1 MTQGKTITHSEAAV
15 EKVKAHGG
23 NAGAGVQPK
32 APRRISW
39 ETFQKRYLTREDGY
53 TYEWTDGIVEKS
65 RNSMEPNQ
73 LYIQRN
79 LISLFRQLLLQD
91 KIKGELLAETDLF
104 FLPGIHKRP
113 DLAWLTNV
121 QINRLSEKGVI
132 EIPAFVIEV
141 VSGNDLAQKL
151 AEKMKIYR
159 EAGVQVV
166 WQIYPEQQEVHVY
179 TGPDLENMTVCAGEK
194 ICSAA
199 PVLPGFAFPANA
211 VFTKDMI

>member
-15 EKVKAHGG
+15 EKVKAPGG
-23 NAGAGVQPK
+23 NARAGVQPK

-65 RNSMEPNQ
+65 RNSMEPNP
-73 LYIQRN
+73 LYIQFN
-79 LISLFRQLLLQD
+79 LQEIFMRLKTEKKVNGQ
-91 KIKGELLAETDLF
+91 LLAETDRF
-104 FLPGIHKRP
+104 FFPGIHKRP
-113 DLAWLTNV
+113 DFSWLT
-121 QINRLSEKGVI
+121 QQQTTRLSEKGII

-159 EAGVQVV
+159 SAGVQVV

-179 TGPDLENMTVCAGEK
+179 SGPDLENMTVCAGEK

-211 VFTKDMI
+211 VFSKDII